1 MTAEVIILP
10 VMRCEGARAS
20 RVCHRCGGTR
30 RVTFDQ
36 MSEAQQRW
44 APYGSIF
51 PCPACGNDAEI
62 IPFEEC
68 QRRVGAIMAEG

>member
-1 MTAEVIILP
+1 MTALVLILP
-10 VMRCEGARAS
+10 ALRATRAS
-20 RVCHRCGGTR
+20 RVCHRCGGRR

-44 APYGSIF
+44 APFGSIF
-51 PCPACGNDAEI
+51 PCPACGFEAEI